1 MKNKEKTN
9 KYTLYEKE
17 KEVLK
22 GANLSSAEYEK
33 AIIELAR
40 RLKV

>member
-9 KYTLYEKE
+9 KYILYEKE

-22 GANLSSAEYEK
+22 GANLSSVEYEK